1 MKGPIIEQMG
11 FLRGE
16 DVFASLSTA
25 SGKSEESKCITLL
38 FILIGCSFLINV
50 WPCPYVEINGC
61 ITNGRLIHCET
72 QNLISGFSVK
82 PSNEQHAM
90 TIEA

>member
-1 MKGPIIEQMG
+1 MFEDGEIL
-11 FLRGE
+11 FLRVYGCYCFIYTQGQRE
-16 DVFASLSTA
+16 RALIPV
-25 SGKSEESKCITLL
+25 KRL